1 MRFLIEKKKYGFLFY
16 KFFFVEIQV
25 ISDFKMIRELM
36 NKESLT
42 GRPQS
47 PLLSVL
53 NGTGNIPIKEEEKC
67 RL

>member
-1 MRFLIEKKKYGFLFY
+1 MVFYSINSFLF
-16 KFFFVEIQV
+16 EIQV

>member
-1 MRFLIEKKKYGFLFY
+1 
-16 KFFFVEIQV
+16 
-25 ISDFKMIRELM
+25 MIRELM

-53 NGTGNIPIKEEEKC
+53 NGTGNIPIKEEKMQT
-67 RL
+67 LTILFPLLPK